1 MKRPFFFLTIILHC
15 LTLCSKV
22 WPSAWELAL
31 AYRWKLGLFIIRAGP
46 GNDTIFIFFS
56 QAYCSYPTW
65 NKIVG
70 KVLVYFDCLN
80 MSKTKKKVI
89 RHGQNWTFVMLSKNG
104 FQYSSNQLVFMAFN
118 NQKRL
123 LSMLF
128 SVL

>member
-31 AYRWKLGLFIIRAGP
+31 AYRWKLWLFIIRAGP

-89 RHGQNWTFVMLSKNG
+89 RHGHLWCCLKMD
-104 FQYSSNQLVFMAFN
+104 SSIPEEVTNLYLW
-118 NQKRL
+118 L
-123 LSMLF
+123 LIIKSVYCQCFF